1 MTPTVTKRAAETR
14 AFEVN
19 LGPRMRPTDSI
30 DAVTEITAGS
40 DSITIDQISIS
51 SAIVV
56 FRVAGGAPGAR
67 YPLTIRFTTTGS
79 PPQSLEAVVHLDIIA
94 GP

>member
-19 LGPRMRPTDSI
+19 LGPRMRPTDVI
-30 DAVTEITAGS
+30 DAVTEITGGS
-40 DSITIDQISIS
+40 GITIDQISHS

-56 FRVAGGAPGAR
+56 FRVAGGSPGAQ
-67 YPLTIRFTTTGS
+67 YPITIRFTTSGS
-79 PPQSLEAVVHLDIIA
+79 PPQSLEAIINLVIIA
-94 GP
+94 A